1 MRTKFGHSPGDSRK
15 GRDHGSRRED
25 RDRAGS
31 RVTKH
36 ERIKTRKE
44 RTELPH
50 HSRIYSDLAGIY
62 DHVFTR
68 VFHRRIDQV
77 VKGLRIPPGAK
88 VLEVGIGTGLS
99 LDAYPSHADVIGID
113 LSQDMLDHAAQKMDP
128 RRHAHIELRQG
139 DALNLDFPDESFD
152 FVTSFHV
159 ITVVPD
165 PKRMLDEMVR
175 VCRPG
180 GRIVI
185 INHFSS
191 ERALI
196 RFVVDRADRI
206 TRHLGWSTKLRL
218 RDVLD
223 PGVLVLDKR
232 YKTKPWSLF
241 TIVEARKLSA
251 TPPGRGH

>member
-1 MRTKFGHSPGDSRK
+1 MRSKPGHSPGGSRK
-15 GRDHGSRRED
+15 PDTGGGRRED
-25 RDRAGS
+25 S
-31 RVTKH
+31 RGTFIGKR
-36 ERIKTRKE
+36 ERVKTRKSRSE
-44 RTELPH
+44 ELPH

-68 VFHRRIDQV
+68 VFRRRIDQV
-77 VKGLRIPPGAK
+77 IKGLRIPEHAK

-99 LDAYPSHADVIGID
+99 VDAYPRHADVIGID

-128 RRHAHIELRQG
+128 LRHGHIRLQQG
-139 DALNLDFPDESFD
+139 DALNLAFPDESFD
-152 FVTSFHV
+152 YVTAFHV

-180 GRIVI
+180 GKIVI

-196 RFVVDRADRI
+196 RFVVDRVDPI

-218 RDVLD
+218 RDVVD
-223 PGVLVLDKR
+223 PGVLVLEKR

-241 TIVEARKLSA
+241 TIVEARKLDDES
-251 TPPGRGH
+251 PRRR

>member
-1 MRTKFGHSPGDSRK
+1 MRTKGHTPL
-15 GRDHGSRRED
+15 GR
-25 RDRAGS
+25 
-31 RVTKH
+31 KH
-36 ERIKTRKE
+36 ERGDGHAAWATDGRPGTSKRERVKTRKQ

-68 VFHRRIDQV
+68 VFRRRIDQV
-77 VKGLRIPPGAK
+77 VKGLRIPQGAN

-99 LDAYPSHADVIGID
+99 VDAYPKHVDVIGID
-113 LSQDMLDHAAQKMDP
+113 LSQDMLDQAAQKMDG
-128 RRHAHIELRQG
+128 RHQHIKLQQG
-139 DALNLDFPDESFD
+139 DALNLAFGDESFD
-152 FVTSFHV
+152 FVTAFHV

-165 PKRMLDEMVR
+165 PKKMLDEMVR

-180 GRIVI
+180 GKIVI

-196 RFVVDRADRI
+196 RFVVDRVDPI

-218 RDVLD
+218 REVLD
-223 PGVLVLDKR
+223 PGVLVLEKR

-241 TIVEARKLSA
+241 TIVEARKLGDSRPLRR
-251 TPPGRGH
+251 TR

>member
-1 MRTKFGHSPGDSRK
+1 MRTKSGQFP
-15 GRDHGSRRED
+15 
-25 RDRAGS
+25 AGS
-31 RVTKH
+31 RKQDSRGPGKRD
-36 ERIKTRKE
+36 RIKTRKLRE
-44 RTELPH
+44 ELPH

-68 VFHRRIDQV
+68 VFRRRIDQV
-77 VKGLRIPPGAK
+77 VKGLRIPEGAR

-99 LDAYPSHADVIGID
+99 VDAYPRHADVVGID

-128 RRHAHIELRQG
+128 LRHGHIRLQQG
-139 DALNLDFPDESFD
+139 DALNLSFPDESFD
-152 FVTSFHV
+152 FVTAFHV

-180 GRIVI
+180 GKIVI

-196 RFVVDRADRI
+196 RFVVDRVDPI

-218 RDVLD
+218 RDVVD
-223 PGVLVLDKR
+223 PGVLVLEKR

-241 TIVEARKLSA
+241 TIVEATKLDED
-251 TPPGRGH
+251 TRRRR

>member
-1 MRTKFGHSPGDSRK
+1 MGGPGK
-15 GRDHGSRRED
+15 
-25 RDRAGS
+25 RDRV
-31 RVTKH
+31 R
-36 ERIKTRKE
+36 TRKMRKE
-44 RTELPH
+44 EMPAH

-68 VFHRRIDQV
+68 VFRRRIIQV
-77 VKGLRIPPGAK
+77 VGGLRIPPHAR

-99 LDAYPSHADVIGID
+99 VDAYPRHSDVIGID

-128 RRHAHIELRQG
+128 LRHGHIKLQQG
-139 DALNLDFPDESFD
+139 DALNLSFPDESFD
-152 FVTSFHV
+152 YVTAFHV

-180 GRIVI
+180 GKIVI

-196 RFVVDRADRI
+196 RFVVDRVDPI
-206 TRHLGWSTKLRL
+206 TRHFGWSTRLRL
-218 RDVLD
+218 RDVVD
-223 PGVLVLDKR
+223 PGVLVLEKR

-241 TIVEARKLSA
+241 TIVEARKLDDE
-251 TPPGRGH
+251 TGRRR

>member
-1 MRTKFGHSPGDSRK
+1 MRTKPGRTSGGGRK
-15 GRDHGSRRED
+15 GERGDGPRRDEGRPGAVLDKRE
-25 RDRAGS
+25 RLMA
-31 RVTKH
+31 
-36 ERIKTRKE
+36 RKE
-44 RTELPH
+44 RAELPH

-68 VFHRRIDQV
+68 VFRRRIDQV
-77 VKGLRIPPGAK
+77 VKGLRIPAGAR

-99 LDAYPSHADVIGID
+99 VDAYPAHAQVIGID
-113 LSQDMLDHAAQKMDP
+113 LSQDMLDHAAQKMDAA
-128 RRHAHIELRQG
+128 RHGHITLQQG
-139 DALNLDFPDESFD
+139 DALNLSFADESFD
-152 FVTSFHV
+152 FVAAFHV

-196 RFVVDRADRI
+196 RFVVDRVDPI
-206 TRHLGWSTKLRL
+206 TRHLGWSTRLRL
-218 RDVLD
+218 R
-223 PGVLVLDKR
+223 R
-232 YKTKPWSLF
+232 W
-241 TIVEARKLSA
+241 
-251 TPPGRGH
+251 

>member
-1 MRTKFGHSPGDSRK
+1 MRTKPGRTPGGARK
-15 GRDHGSRRED
+15 GDGRGRRE
-25 RDRAGS
+25 
-31 RVTKH
+31 RVNT
-36 ERIKTRKE
+36 RKTRV
-44 RTELPH
+44 ELPH
-50 HSRIYSDLAGIY
+50 HSRIYSDLAGLY

-68 VFHRRIDQV
+68 VFRRRIDQV
-77 VKGLRIPPGAK
+77 VKGLRIPDGAK

-99 LDAYPSHADVIGID
+99 VDAYPPHADVIGID

-128 RRHAHIELRQG
+128 LRHGHIRLQQG
-139 DALNLDFPDESFD
+139 DALNLDFPDETFD
-152 FVTSFHV
+152 FVTAFHV

-165 PKRMLDEMVR
+165 PKRMLEEMVR

-180 GRIVI
+180 GKIVI

-196 RFVVDRADRI
+196 RFVVDRVDAI

-218 RDVLD
+218 QDVLD
-223 PGVLVLDKR
+223 PGVLVLEKR

-241 TIVEARKLSA
+241 TIVEARKLEDEL
-251 TPPGRGH
+251 PGRTR

>member
-1 MRTKFGHSPGDSRK
+1 MRTKPGRTPGGTKQGDSR
-15 GRDHGSRRED
+15 GRRE
-25 RDRAGS
+25 
-31 RVTKH
+31 RVNT
-36 ERIKTRKE
+36 RKTRV
-44 RTELPH
+44 ELPH
-50 HSRIYSDLAGIY
+50 HSRIYSDLAGLY

-68 VFHRRIDQV
+68 VFRRRIDQV
-77 VKGLRIPPGAK
+77 VKGLRIPQGAK

-99 LDAYPSHADVIGID
+99 VDAYPPHADVIGID

-128 RRHAHIELRQG
+128 LRHRHIRLQQG
-139 DALNLDFPDESFD
+139 DALNLAFPDESFD
-152 FVTSFHV
+152 FVTAFHV

-180 GRIVI
+180 GKIVI

-196 RFVVDRADRI
+196 RFVVDRVDSI

-218 RDVLD
+218 QDVLD
-223 PGVLVLDKR
+223 PGVLVLEKR

-241 TIVEARKLSA
+241 TIVEARKLDED
-251 TPPGRGH
+251 TPGRTR

>member
-1 MRTKFGHSPGDSRK
+1 MRTRAGHTPGGPRK
-15 GRDHGSRRED
+15 GEHGPRRDEGRGGVS
-25 RDRAGS
+25 
-31 RVTKH
+31 KH
-36 ERIKTRKE
+36 ERVNTRKNRQE
-44 RTELPH
+44 ELPH

-68 VFHRRIDQV
+68 VFLRRIDQV
-77 VKGLRIPPGAK
+77 VKGLQIPPGAK

-99 LDAYPSHADVIGID
+99 VDAYPSHADVIGID

-128 RRHAHIELRQG
+128 KRHAHIKLQQG
-139 DALNLDFPDESFD
+139 DALHLDFPDESFD
-152 FVTSFHV
+152 FVTAFHV

-180 GRIVI
+180 GTVVI

-196 RFVVDRADRI
+196 RFVVDRVDPI
-206 TRHLGWSTKLRL
+206 TRHLGWSTRLRL

-223 PGVLVLDKR
+223 PGVLVLEKR

-241 TIVEARKLSA
+241 TIVEARKLGNA
-251 TPPGRGH
+251 PARRGR